1 MAEIN
6 TVATSKKSETP
17 IVEQAKK
24 DSSVTDGKAPAKQPD
39 KSKVPP
45 KTKEPEKKPNAE
57 KSIVVD
63 KSAKPEKQK
72 NATRSPRPPASQKKP
87 IDNETKRKPEEV
99 NKTKVPEPETKQQ
112 PKDATRPGKT
122 EQIIY
127 IAHSELHP
135 FKGHPFKIRDDDAM
149 KSLMESVKS
158 RGVDQLV
165 LVRPRETGGY
175 ELVAG
180 HRRQFASAKAGYE
193 NVPCIVRN
201 MTDEE
206 AVLAMTESNFN
217 QRTEILPSERSVALK
232 MQLEAIKRQGVRD
245 KDKSGQRSN
254 EIIAERNKMSS
265 KTVQRY
271 IALTNLVPEMMKFV
285 DEKKIPFT
293 PAVEMSYIKPKNQ
306 KFIALAIEAQESAPS
321 LSQAQRMRELDQ
333 KGLLNGDIIDG
344 IMLEEKKE
352 EIRVILNS
360 QELGKYFGAEKT
372 PREMKDQILKL
383 LDEWKEKQPPELSN
397 QNKKQEQEL

>member
-1 MAEIN
+1 MAETNI
-6 TVATSKKSETP
+6 VATSKKSETP
-17 IVEQAKK
+17 IVEQVKK
-24 DSSVTDGKAPAKQPD
+24 DSSVTDGKAPVKQPE
-39 KSKVPP
+39 KSKAPP
-45 KTKEPEKKPNAE
+45 KPEKPEKKPNAE
-57 KSIVVD
+57 KSTVAD
-63 KSAKPEKQK
+63 KSTKPKK
-72 NATRSPRPPASQKKP
+72 ATRSLRPPTSQKKKKQ
-87 IDNETKRKPEEV
+87 IVNETNRKPEEV
-99 NKTKVPEPETKQQ
+99 NKTKVPEPETKSQ
-112 PKDATRPGKT
+112 PQDATRPGKT
-122 EQIIY
+122 EQVIY
-127 IAHSELHP
+127 IAHSDLHP

-193 NVPCIVRN
+193 NVPCIIRN
-201 MTDEE
+201 MTNEE

-293 PAVEMSYIKPKNQ
+293 PAVEMSYIKPKN
-306 KFIALAIEAQESAPS
+306 
-321 LSQAQRMRELDQ
+321 
-333 KGLLNGDIIDG
+333 
-344 IMLEEKKE
+344 
-352 EIRVILNS
+352 
-360 QELGKYFGAEKT
+360 
-372 PREMKDQILKL
+372 
-383 LDEWKEKQPPELSN
+383 
-397 QNKKQEQEL
+397 